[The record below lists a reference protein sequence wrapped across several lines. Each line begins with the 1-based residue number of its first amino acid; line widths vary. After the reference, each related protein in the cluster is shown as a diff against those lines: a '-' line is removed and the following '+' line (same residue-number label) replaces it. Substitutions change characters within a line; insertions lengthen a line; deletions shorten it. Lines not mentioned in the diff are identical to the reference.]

1 MFFMGRFALEA
12 LVSPVFDTQI
22 VGKYTERAWT
32 IFTTMSLILAV
43 ATRTSNSDAVV
54 TWRLNE
60 CCVKIRRVQ
69 EPK

>member
-1 MFFMGRFALEA
+1 MDQNEHKFADESMSMGSKFGVEA

-43 ATRTSNSDAVV
+43 ATRTSNWEV
-54 TWRLNE
+54 E
-60 CCVKIRRVQ
+60 
-69 EPK
+69 